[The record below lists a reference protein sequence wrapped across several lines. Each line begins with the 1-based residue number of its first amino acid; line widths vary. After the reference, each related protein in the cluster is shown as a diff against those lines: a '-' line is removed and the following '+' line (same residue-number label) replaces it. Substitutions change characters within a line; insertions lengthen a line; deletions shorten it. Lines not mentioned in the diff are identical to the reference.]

1 MSIGTVLLV
10 GSFALISG
18 CDSAGSVFELKSP
31 DIPKVID
38 ASNFVHNVDHPLWPL
53 LVGMTW
59 RYESNTIDGLEVTEV
74 EVLSDRRIVQGVS
87 AVVVRD
93 QVFLE
98 GELIED
104 TFDWYAQDK
113 SGNVWYVGEDSKEYR
128 NGVVV
133 STAGSWESG
142 VSGGR
147 AGIYMYAS
155 PKVGDLY
162 YQEYFEGKAEDV
174 GEVLAINQSVTV
186 PSGSFTECVQI
197 RDTTPLQPDVLEH
210 KYFCPGVGTVLTID
224 LKANNLRDELVL
236 FATPQP

>member
-1 MSIGTVLLV
+1 M
-10 GSFALISG
+10 
-18 CDSAGSVFELKSP
+18 
-31 DIPKVID
+31 
-38 ASNFVHNVDHPLWPL
+38 
-53 LVGMTW
+53 
-59 RYESNTIDGLEVTEV
+59 
-74 EVLSDRRIVQGVS
+74 
-87 AVVVRD
+87 
-93 QVFLE
+93 
-98 GELIED
+98 
-104 TFDWYAQDK
+104 
-113 SGNVWYVGEDSKEYR
+113 
-128 NGVVV
+128 

-142 VSGGR
+142 VSGAR

-162 YQEYFEGKAEDV
+162 YQEYFEREAEDV